1 MSVPLVEY
9 DFSKSDL
16 LLMVGGQIMLLAVVI
31 MVVWFGV
38 GPIQFAYVD
47 QMRNMLSVIPSVSVA
62 PSANVAANTSASA
75 SASASVN
82 AKRND
87 KAVPS

>member
-1 MSVPLVEY
+1 
-9 DFSKSDL
+9 
-16 LLMVGGQIMLLAVVI
+16 MLLAVVI

-47 QMRNMLSVIPSVSVA
+47 QMRNMLSVA